1 MTRYLVVS
9 VVGEDRPGLV
19 NSLSESIMAEGA
31 NIDESR
37 MTLLGGEFAGI
48 LLVSGSDEVIGRLQD
63 TLKGI
68 GNENSLTIVTKETIP
83 GASSQQ
89 TMPYEVSVVA
99 MDQQGIVHKV
109 TEFFSEHG
117 INIREL
123 STSTYAAA
131 HSGTPMFAMEMIVDL
146 AVGSRV
152 SQLRNEFVSFCDD
165 LLIDASIESVN

>member
-19 NSLSESIMAEGA
+19 NRLSESITGVGA

-48 LLVSGSDEVIGRLQD
+48 LLVSGADKVIDELGEILQD
-63 TLKGI
+63 VAAAHG
-68 GNENSLTIVTKETIP
+68 LTVTTKETNP
-83 GASSQQ
+83 GAAGEQ

-109 TEFFSEHG
+109 TEFFSSRH

-131 HSGTPMFAMEMIVDL
+131 HSGTPMFSMEMIVDL

-152 SQLRNEFVSFCDD
+152 SQLRNDFVAFCDD
-165 LLIDASIESVN
+165 LLIDATLESIN